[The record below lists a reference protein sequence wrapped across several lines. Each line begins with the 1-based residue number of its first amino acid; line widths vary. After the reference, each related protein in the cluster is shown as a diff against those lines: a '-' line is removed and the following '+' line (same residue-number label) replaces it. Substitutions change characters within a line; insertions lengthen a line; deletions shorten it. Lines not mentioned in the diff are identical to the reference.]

1 MKMLDLIK
9 NLSKAKKTTAKIA
22 GISGATLLL
31 FYMIQSMRLELNDFR
46 ERIVKLETI
55 LEVK

>member
-1 MKMLDLIK
+1 MLDLIK